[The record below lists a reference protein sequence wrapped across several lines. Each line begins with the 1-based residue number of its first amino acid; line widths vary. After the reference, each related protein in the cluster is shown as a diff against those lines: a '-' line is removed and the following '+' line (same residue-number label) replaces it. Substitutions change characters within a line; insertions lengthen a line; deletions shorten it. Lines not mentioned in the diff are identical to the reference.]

1 MEDKIIVN
9 TYSNEIYS
17 KIEMTL
23 YYINKEDKPLELII
37 EIPIRTELIFDSFIA
52 RIKDKIIKS
61 KIIETEK
68 AKEKYNDAIAKGNT
82 GVTTSYNLEEKL
94 YSVKIG
100 NLPPKE
106 ILELKCY
113 FIQFISLNKG
123 FLCLNIIKDFPKI
136 LNFTPN
142 QVRGEVIIETNSEIT
157 EIAEIEKKGKFF
169 DEKKKFML
177 NYENNEIEKIMF
189 KTKNMSAPLLIR
201 QYNPVV
207 NETNYIFNVFNVFN
221 SFNEK
226 NEKLKGEKYPCL
238 FILIIDQSGSMSE
251 TIKDVSKTLS
261 NLIESFPPDSYY
273 QLIGFGTTFKKYDLK
288 PKINSKENIS
298 NSLEIINSLEAHMG
312 GTNLSSPI
320 EDILK
325 NSYSDYQNIPL
336 SKQIIVLTDGQINF
350 GDNTI
355 ELIQL
360 HNNEFKIHLIGIGS
374 DVNKNSIINISKAGN
389 GSYHFINDISDLKNE
404 IFEILNDCTEAYI
417 NNYSFILDTK
427 TIYELQPINKITYVN
442 ESLNYCFIK
451 EDKNNDDINIKF
463 NWENLNEKH
472 QKEYKVNSNEIL
484 EIKPGEELSKL
495 IIGLSFKYNIISTEK
510 EQIYFSKK
518 YQVLSKYTTLF
529 ADIEND
535 NPITNEIKIFEK
547 KNKDRNFGCSSCG
560 KYFLSQ
566 PALYVHYKTKHSEL
580 AGSVI
585 KGRGRGRARKYPP
598 RSSDADFEK
607 KYENFFDLN
616 NRGREEGKNIDLN
629 YLIPEVFKF
638 IYESKYSDKL
648 FSKIKSYKDNP
659 ILNNLSTGNEISN
672 KTTNEK
678 TCDEVFYEYLS
689 TFKDKTNQNYFSL
702 LIKFIILIREFY
714 NEYKNKE
721 IEDKD
726 KHEVTNFISAEEL
739 PDLCNNFYQE
749 FLENNNFFG
758 LTDDEKKEIVEIILH
773 FSLWLYKNNYTKSK
787 LSFNTTY

>member
-23 YYINKEDKPLELII
+23 HYINKEDKPLELII
-37 EIPIRTELIFDSFIA
+37 EIPIRTELIFDCFIA

-61 KIIETEK
+61 KIMETEK

-106 ILELKCY
+106 ILEFKCY

-201 QYNPVV
+201 QYNPVA
-207 NETNYIFNVFNVFN
+207 NETNYIFNIFNVFN

-226 NEKLKGEKYPCL
+226 NEKFSKEGKYPCL

-251 TIKDVSKTLS
+251 TIKDVSNTLS

-288 PKINSKENIS
+288 PKINSKENI
-298 NSLEIINSLEAHMG
+298 NDSLEIINSLEAHMG

-389 GSYHFINDISDLKNE
+389 GSYHFITDISDLKNE

-417 NNYSFILDTK
+417 NNYSFVLDTK

-451 EDKNNDDINIKF
+451 EDKNNFDINIKF

-472 QKEYKVNSNEIL
+472 QKEYQVNSNEIL

-495 IIGLSFKYNIISTEK
+495 IIGLIFKYNIIKTEK
-510 EQIYFSKK
+510 EQIFFSKK

-535 NPITNEIKIFEK
+535 NPITDELKIFEK
-547 KNKDRNFGCSSCG
+547 KKFWMSS
-560 KYFLSQ
+560 LW
-566 PALYVHYKTKHSEL
+566 
-580 AGSVI
+580 
-585 KGRGRGRARKYPP
+585 
-598 RSSDADFEK
+598 
-607 KYENFFDLN
+607 
-616 NRGREEGKNIDLN
+616 
-629 YLIPEVFKF
+629 
-638 IYESKYSDKL
+638 
-648 FSKIKSYKDNP
+648 
-659 ILNNLSTGNEISN
+659 
-672 KTTNEK
+672 
-678 TCDEVFYEYLS
+678 
-689 TFKDKTNQNYFSL
+689 
-702 LIKFIILIREFY
+702 
-714 NEYKNKE
+714 
-721 IEDKD
+721 
-726 KHEVTNFISAEEL
+726 
-739 PDLCNNFYQE
+739 
-749 FLENNNFFG
+749 
-758 LTDDEKKEIVEIILH
+758 EII
-773 FSLWLYKNNYTKSK
+773 FKYNSIIC
-787 LSFNTTY
+787 SF